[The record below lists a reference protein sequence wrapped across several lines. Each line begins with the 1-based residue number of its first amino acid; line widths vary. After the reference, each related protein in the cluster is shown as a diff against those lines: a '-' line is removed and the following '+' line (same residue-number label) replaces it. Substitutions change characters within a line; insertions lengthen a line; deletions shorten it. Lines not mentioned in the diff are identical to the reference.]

1 MVDYNTETI
10 TPFPPLP
17 TAWDEY
23 FPNIRIGYPA
33 HLAQAEDESHIE
45 RRGKTSIRV
54 LRVHLSPARTPRV
67 TQFSGPPLT
76 LAALTCSSGATSL
89 YKYPAARD
97 VVNATDPVNFQWD
110 TSCKVGSVEKIDL
123 YLYMPSAENA
133 LLHAWSG
140 IPFADGQYAAQL
152 SPYWW
157 NLTKTADLYVNIM
170 KHQGQVWENTWS
182 RGPSFSVIWEPSMTS
197 TLSLPTGTGVVQAVD
212 GNVSGKKVSKG
223 VIAVAVIIPIVVIAI
238 AGGVAYWF
246 FRVREKEKL
255 KRWSQALSQHS
266 AMEWEKGALP
276 GERLSAYG
284 RPSSSYQRSRPSTGY
299 GRPSTGY
306 GRPSSSVMLDNMAGA
321 GAYGNARFPGNST
334 ENLDADG
341 NIRSSV
347 IMPDGYVR
355 QSRISFA
362 DQARP
367 RLSSSNDASRPHISS
382 GLHTA
387 AVYNSGSAID
397 DEEVS
402 PTQVDGPS
410 PFGDSEMLTAGQNHT
425 GLVDRKLSPAY
436 KTADL
441 PAVPPAAAMRTD
453 SDDLRNM
460 PALQY
465 ATSADDFSAPP
476 PQLEDPSRSLSPDA
490 NSSAHGHSTVQYGPD
505 QMLAVYA
512 ARGKASSPE
521 PSNPP
526 PVAKS
531 GIRRLLTR
539 KESGRASGRATPTG
553 RQTPSGRQTPA
564 GDARGES
571 PEPVSMRSY
580 VHLNNGTASSQVV
593 DALPPPGPPG
603 RSQSQQGHGS
613 QLGHE

>member
-1 MVDYNTETI
+1 M
-10 TPFPPLP
+10 
-17 TAWDEY
+17 
-23 FPNIRIGYPA
+23 
-33 HLAQAEDESHIE
+33 
-45 RRGKTSIRV
+45 
-54 LRVHLSPARTPRV
+54 
-67 TQFSGPPLT
+67 
-76 LAALTCSSGATSL
+76 TCSSGATSL

-110 TSCKVGSVEKIDL
+110 TTCKVGNVEKIDL
-123 YLYMPSAENA
+123 YLYMPSAQNA

-157 NLTKTADLYVNIM
+157 NLSTTADLYVNIM

-197 TLSLPTGTGVVQAVD
+197 TLSLPTGTGVVQSVD

-238 AGGVAYWF
+238 LGGIAFYF
-246 FRVREKEKL
+246 FRIREKEKL

-284 RPSSSYQRSRPSTGY
+284 RPSSGYQRSRPSTGY
-299 GRPSTGY
+299 GRPSTSY
-306 GRPSSSVMLDNMAGA
+306 GRPASSVMLDNMAGA
-321 GAYGNARFPGNST
+321 GAYGTARFPNST
-334 ENLDADG
+334 ENLDSDG

-347 IMPDGYVR
+347 VMPDGYVR

-367 RLSSSNDASRPHISS
+367 RLSSSDGASRPHISS

-397 DEEVS
+397 DTEVS
-402 PTQVDGPS
+402 PTQIDGPS
-410 PFGDSEMLTAGQNHT
+410 PFGDSEMLTAQQDHI
-425 GLVDRKLSPAY
+425 GLQDRKLSPAG
-436 KTADL
+436 K
-441 PAVPPAAAMRTD
+441 AVPLPTAPPVAAVRND
-453 SDDLRNM
+453 SDDLRGM
-460 PALQY
+460 PALHY
-465 ATSADDFSAPP
+465 ATSADDFSALPP
-476 PQLEDPSRSLSPDA
+476 TMSEMDASRSLSPDA
-490 NSSAHGHSTVQYGPD
+490 GSSAHGHTVQYGPD

-521 PSNPP
+521 PSASVASPP

-564 GDARGES
+564 PDPRGES

-603 RSQSQQGHGS
+603 RSQSQQGHS
-613 QLGHE
+613 QHGHSQHGHD

>member
-1 MVDYNTETI
+1 
-10 TPFPPLP
+10 
-17 TAWDEY
+17 
-23 FPNIRIGYPA
+23 
-33 HLAQAEDESHIE
+33 
-45 RRGKTSIRV
+45 
-54 LRVHLSPARTPRV
+54 
-67 TQFSGPPLT
+67 
-76 LAALTCSSGATSL
+76 
-89 YKYPAARD
+89 
-97 VVNATDPVNFQWD
+97 
-110 TSCKVGSVEKIDL
+110 
-123 YLYMPSAENA
+123 MPSAENA

-157 NLTKTADLYVNIM
+157 NLTQTADLYVNIM
-170 KHQGQVWENTWS
+170 KHEGQVWENTWS

-197 TLSLPTGTGVVQAVD
+197 TLSLPTGTGVVQAVE
-212 GNVSGKKVSKG
+212 GNVSGNKVSKG
-223 VIAVAVIIPIVVIAI
+223 VIAVAVIIPIVVLAILGGIAF
-238 AGGVAYWF
+238 YF
-246 FRVREKEKL
+246 FRVREKKKL
-255 KRWSQALSQHS
+255 QRWSQALSQHS

-276 GERLSAYG
+276 GERSSAYG
-284 RPSSSYQRSRPSTGY
+284 RPSSGYQRSRPSTGY
-299 GRPSTGY
+299 GRPSTGH

-321 GAYGNARFPGNST
+321 GAYGTARFPGGNST
-334 ENLDADG
+334 ENLDSEG

-347 IMPDGYVR
+347 VMPDGYVR

-397 DEEVS
+397 DTEVS

-410 PFGDSEMLTAGQNHT
+410 PFGDSEMLTAGQDHV
-425 GLVDRKLSPAY
+425 GLADRKLSPAMQ
-436 KTADL
+436 ASAL
-441 PAVPPAAAMRTD
+441 PAVPPAAAVRAD
-453 SDDLRNM
+453 NDDLRNM
-460 PALQY
+460 PAMQY
-465 ATSADDFSAPP
+465 AASADDFSAPP
-476 PQLEDPSRSLSPDA
+476 PNLAELEATRSLSPDGG
-490 NSSAHGHSTVQYGPD
+490 SSAHGHTVQYGPD

-512 ARGKASSPE
+512 ARGQASSPE
-521 PSNPP
+521 PRGVASPP

-539 KESGRASGRATPTG
+539 KESGRASGRQTPTG

-564 GDARGES
+564 QDARGES

-593 DALPPPGPPG
+593 DSLPPPGPPG
-603 RSQSQQGHGS
+603 RGGGSQQGHGS
-613 QLGHE
+613 QVGHGSGSQQGHE